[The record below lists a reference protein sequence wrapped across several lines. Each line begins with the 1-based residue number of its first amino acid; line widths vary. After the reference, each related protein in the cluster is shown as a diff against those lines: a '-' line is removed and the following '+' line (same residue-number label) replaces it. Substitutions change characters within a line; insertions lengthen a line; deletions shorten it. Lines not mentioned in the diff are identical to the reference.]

1 MDNEPFDNEQLND
14 EDVPLAEGEA
24 SSTDEASSKDEVAS
38 SDEVSLL
45 AEPPPPDNSQ
55 RSSTGLVWRILAL
68 GAALVII
75 GVLAYP
81 LIQQQFQ
88 HDDKI
93 SGTPLVEPIEAP
105 VLENEATT
113 PEEWFELGKDYYKQ
127 NQWSQAVAAFQK
139 VIELDPTYQAA
150 YANLGAAYHRQN
162 NLDLAIAQYEKALE
176 LDPDDGEVVYN
187 LAAVYIQ
194 QATQGGQ
201 PDAVLLNQAIEQLNR
216 ALELSPNSAEPYF
229 GLGVAYAALNQP
241 EQAIAAFE
249 SFLERDTGDDP
260 RAQQEAERYLQLLRG
275 Q

>member
-1 MDNEPFDNEQLND
+1 L
-14 EDVPLAEGEA
+14 
-24 SSTDEASSKDEVAS
+24 S
-38 SDEVSLL
+38 
-45 AEPPPPDNSQ
+45 
-55 RSSTGLVWRILAL
+55 W
-68 GAALVII
+68 
-75 GVLAYP
+75 
-81 LIQQQFQ
+81 
-88 HDDKI
+88 
-93 SGTPLVEPIEAP
+93 
-105 VLENEATT
+105 EN
-113 PEEWFELGKDYYKQ
+113 YKQ
-127 NQWSQAVAAFQK
+127 NQWSQAVAAFHK

-162 NLDLAIAQYEKALE
+162 NLDLAIAQYQKALE

-201 PDAVLLNQAIEQLNR
+201 PDPALLNQAIEQLNR

-241 EQAIAAFE
+241 QQAIAAFE